1 MKYLNN
7 YQQFSLW
14 IVSFS
19 HSVYLPSLAFSSM
32 HFLFVVLSA
41 FLVINA
47 CLQKSDIISKTFEW
61 LSVTWHIQIQLL
73 SSSIVLSNSQINL
86 ICFWFLFFINF
97 YPSRIFL
104 EIVRGYLLSS
114 FVAEVERLLLNRNP
128 LKL

>member
-7 YQQFSLW
+7 YQRFSLW

-86 ICFWFLFFINF
+86 ISFWFLFFINF

>member
-7 YQQFSLW
+7 YQRFSLW

-47 CLQKSDIISKTFEW
+47 CLQKSDIISKTFKW

>member
-7 YQQFSLW
+7 YQRFSLW

-86 ICFWFLFFINF
+86 ICFRFLFFINF